1 MQEINVS
8 ELKPHP
14 KNDYFFDDIQGENW
28 DAFLESVK
36 TSGVIEPI
44 IVDAKTKT
52 IVSGHQRVRA
62 CKELEI
68 QKVLCEVR
76 IYDNEDKI
84 LKDLLETNLRQRGIG
99 NTNPIKL
106 GRCLRE
112 LERIYGVRQGSSNPK
127 GTNIRDLDNT
137 SDVTQEQIAQQYNI
151 SIDKYRN
158 AEKLLNLIPELQD
171 MVQENKVSATVASR
185 IIARL
190 SPTDQKQLIL
200 TYGKDEIENATQ
212 TKTQQMIDEMQ
223 RLKNVNAGYEIK
235 LQKVHELENQI
246 SNLKQEL
253 DNRPTV
259 EKTVEVKPDDYD
271 NIKESLNGY
280 QKDYSNL
287 ESDYNK
293 KVKELSELK
302 QQLESIKS
310 VAPEEQYSKKLKDST
325 IFFCARVNDFI
336 EKTGG
341 FTWLSDHIM
350 ELPNPEKD
358 AYIKAVDLIENWAT
372 AIKQNM
378 KQYLN

>member
-1 MQEINVS
+1 MELGKTQSEIADK
-8 ELKPHP
+8 L
-14 KNDYFFDDIQGENW
+14 DIDMN
-28 DAFLESVK
+28 SYK
-36 TSGVIEPI
+36 RY
-44 IVDAKTKT
+44 K
-52 IVSGHQRVRA
+52 
-62 CKELEI
+62 
-68 QKVLCEVR
+68 
-76 IYDNEDKI
+76 
-84 LKDLLETNLRQRGIG
+84 
-99 NTNPIKL
+99 KL
-106 GRCLRE
+106 
-112 LERIYGVRQGSSNPK
+112 
-127 GTNIRDLDNT
+127 TT
-137 SDVTQEQIAQQYNI
+137 
-151 SIDKYRN
+151 
-158 AEKLLNLIPELQD
+158 LIPELQE
-171 MVQENKVSATVASR
+171 MVDTGSLTTSVASR

-190 SPTDQKQLIL
+190 SPTDQQQLIL
-200 TYGKDEIENATQ
+200 TYGKEEIENATQ
-212 TKTQQMIDEMQ
+212 VKTQQMIDEMQ

-350 ELPNPEKD
+350 ELPKPEKD

>member
-212 TKTQQMIDEMQ
+212 TKTQQMIDEMN
-223 RLKNVNAGYEIK
+223 RLKNVNSGLQMKVNGKQKEISDAVANTTERLSKQINQLNSEKSLLERKVKLNQDESDKYNKLKSDIEFLTKQKTDLSRQIESATELAGLTVKLQHTLENDLAPIKYKRCMEILDSSDVAIKNLSDVIDSVDNWLIEIK
-235 LQKVHELENQI
+235 KYLPSKNVINT
-246 SNLKQEL
+246 N
-253 DNRPTV
+253 
-259 EKTVEVKPDDYD
+259 Y
-271 NIKESLNGY
+271 KE
-280 QKDYSNL
+280 
-287 ESDYNK
+287 
-293 KVKELSELK
+293 
-302 QQLESIKS
+302 I
-310 VAPEEQYSKKLKDST
+310 
-325 IFFCARVNDFI
+325 
-336 EKTGG
+336 
-341 FTWLSDHIM
+341 
-350 ELPNPEKD
+350 
-358 AYIKAVDLIENWAT
+358 
-372 AIKQNM
+372 
-378 KQYLN
+378 